1 MPSLIA
7 LHKSWTLP
15 LNATMAMMAI
25 TTSTPTRMAYSV
37 VPARSPPAAVLRHA
51 GERELAGKT
60 PSSRPCQQRQS
71 SYSCIPPYIIPP
83 APSSG
88 PNMDRSNAGKM
99 SVPVG
104 ISSLTGARSISRSTA
119 ARWAARISRL
129 WAASVSASGAPR
141 QALPRCDGKGL
152 ERPHIQVAR
161 GRQKLILSRPY
172 AHTPCHAGSLKA
184 ERQRRSAIGA
194 KTSSAASNE
203 RPAES
208 PRRTTSIISDTS
220 PSDTCAVPPVPSMP
234 FNRATRHRL
243 PSGSRNNQQHLA
255 FADPDDLVCVRTI
268 EPRRDK
274 HADAHRH
281 AATPTS
287 AHSSTRIMRRITI
300 SATALRAR
308 PSTTAPAPAGV
319 ARPRRNQPK
328 AAPAPRTCPPA
339 SPRPCVPTYE
349 PAMS

>member
-1 MPSLIA
+1 
-7 LHKSWTLP
+7 
-15 LNATMAMMAI
+15 
-25 TTSTPTRMAYSV
+25 
-37 VPARSPPAAVLRHA
+37 
-51 GERELAGKT
+51 
-60 PSSRPCQQRQS
+60 
-71 SYSCIPPYIIPP
+71 
-83 APSSG
+83 
-88 PNMDRSNAGKM
+88 MDRSNAGKM

-194 KTSSAASNE
+194 KNLKRRIE
-203 RPAES
+203 RKAGRKPQTHHVDHLGHLAKRHL
-208 PRRTTSIISDTS
+208 RRTT
-220 PSDTCAVPPVPSMP
+220 
-234 FNRATRHRL
+234 RAEHALQPCYQGIGYRA
-243 PSGSRNNQQHLA
+243 GSRNNQQHLA

-274 HADAHRH
+274 HAERAQ
-281 AATPTS
+281 A
-287 AHSSTRIMRRITI
+287 RRDPDQR
-300 SATALRAR
+300 S
-308 PSTTAPAPAGV
+308 
-319 ARPRRNQPK
+319 
-328 AAPAPRTCPPA
+328 
-339 SPRPCVPTYE
+339 
-349 PAMS
+349 